1 MSRKQVVSL
10 TSAILMVALI
20 TNIAGWIQ
28 NAEAHPSLTLKQ
40 NITHACV
47 DTDHN
52 YQSDICQSISYTQWS
67 YRYPWTGHTWDSPRH
82 HGVLSSEKDVYK
94 STGVTSCSQCPN
106 PPFYHYGG

>member
-28 NAEAHPSLTLKQ
+28 NAEADISVVVVH
-40 NITHACV
+40 NITHSCV
-47 DTDHN
+47 DTDHPS
-52 YQSDICQSISYTQWS
+52 QSDICQTVDEIVIVAL
-67 YRYPWTGHTWDSPRH
+67 PPLHGH
-82 HGVLSSEKDVYK
+82 GFVLAEEDRFR

-106 PPFYHYGG
+106 PPFDEYN